1 MAVTVRLPGALRDTV
16 GGANKLTA
24 QGRTLEEVF
33 ADIERRHPGFRSRV
47 VDDTGHLRTYV
58 NVYVG
63 DTDAREVGGLAAAV
77 PDGAEVMVIP
87 AMAGGAAAG
96 PERLALPAEV
106 RDAIVAHAREAG
118 RLECCG
124 LIAARGGVPT
134 RTIRCTNVAATPLVR
149 YRIDPREQL
158 AAFRSMDEAGEELF
172 AIYHSHPASPAFP
185 SPTDRI
191 EAHYPEALYI
201 LVSLRSG
208 EPEVRAFR
216 IRADDE
222 GPERSIVEVPLAA

>member
-16 GGANKLTA
+16 GGANKVTA
-24 QGRTLEEVF
+24 EGSTLDLLL

-47 VDDTGHLRTYV
+47 ADDAGGLRTYV
-58 NVYVG
+58 NVYIG
-63 DTDAREVGGLAAAV
+63 DTDAREIGGLAAPV

-87 AMAGGAAAG
+87 AMAGGAAAA
-96 PERLALPAEV
+96 PERLALPAQV
-106 RDAIVAHAREAG
+106 RDAIVSHARDAG

-124 LIAARGGVPT
+124 LVAARGGVPT
-134 RTIRCTNVAATPLVR
+134 RTIRCANVAATPAVR

-191 EAHYPEALYI
+191 EAHYPDALYV

-208 EPEVRAFR
+208 EPELRAFR
-216 IRADDE
+216 IRPDAP
-222 GPERSIVEVPLAA
+222 GSERTIVEVPLAL